1 MATGWEAWE
10 SYFYPETYDPATQQ
24 GTLRN
29 KFGER
34 DAHRLD
40 IRERAA
46 SAARAQQLGAG
57 LVDIERSFGIEH
69 LQAIHRHLF
78 QDVYDWAGEIRTV
91 RMQKDEGSEFAQPR
105 RGEVQELLDQVQEHV
120 RSVQWHL
127 IDRRGFV
134 NNISAVVA
142 FTNQAHPFREGNGRA
157 TQWFMRHV
165 AEPTRFQLDFARIDR
180 DAWNEASAASSPR
193 PDRIWID
200 PRPLIALVDGATI
213 SRYGEYPTPG
223 PRTLRSELRRDPDQ
237 NTGPITG
244 PLGPGAG
251 GPGLS

>member
-1 MATGWEAWE
+1 
-10 SYFYPETYDPATQQ
+10 
-24 GTLRN
+24 
-29 KFGER
+29 
-34 DAHRLD
+34 
-40 IRERAA
+40 
-46 SAARAQQLGAG
+46 
-57 LVDIERSFGIEH
+57 
-69 LQAIHRHLF
+69 
-78 QDVYDWAGEIRTV
+78 
-91 RMQKDEGSEFAQPR
+91 
-105 RGEVQELLDQVQEHV
+105 
-120 RSVQWHL
+120 
-127 IDRRGFV
+127 
-134 NNISAVVA
+134 
-142 FTNQAHPFREGNGRA
+142 
-157 TQWFMRHV
+157 MRHV

-223 PRTLRSELRRDPDQ
+223 PRNLRSELRRDPDQ